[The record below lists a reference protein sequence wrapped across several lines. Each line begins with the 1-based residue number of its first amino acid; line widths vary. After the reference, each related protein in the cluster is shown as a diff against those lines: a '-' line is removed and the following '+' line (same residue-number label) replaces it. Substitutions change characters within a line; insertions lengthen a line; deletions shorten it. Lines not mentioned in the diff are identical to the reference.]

1 MFWLA
6 IPFFLLL
13 TGKGAPAWEVA
24 TTALFVHGF
33 HPQTINSVV
42 PGGWSIAVE
51 MTFYAV
57 FP

>member
-13 TGKGAPAWEVA
+13 NGKAPAWEVA
-24 TTALFVHGF
+24 TIALFVHGF
-33 HPQTINSVV
+33 HPQSINSVV

>member
-1 MFWLA
+1 LRIAPMFWLA

-33 HPQTINSVV
+33 HPQTVNSVV
-42 PGGWSIAVE
+42 PGGW
-51 MTFYAV
+51 V
-57 FP
+57 FR